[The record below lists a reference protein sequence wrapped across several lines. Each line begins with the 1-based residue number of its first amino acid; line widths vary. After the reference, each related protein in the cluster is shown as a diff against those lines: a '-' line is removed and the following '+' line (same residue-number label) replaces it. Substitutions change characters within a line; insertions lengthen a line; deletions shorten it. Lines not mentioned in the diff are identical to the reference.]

1 MIYWT
6 ANLNLKKQEL
16 VVEKCGSR
24 LILAI
29 IILSIS
35 SVSPAKEVTSVN
47 LEKKSRTELSPRES
61 REASGLSPPSES
73 NEIFRLTS
81 YFWF

>member
-1 MIYWT
+1 M
-6 ANLNLKKQEL
+6 
-16 VVEKCGSR
+16 VEKCGRR

-47 LEKKSRTELSPRES
+47 PEKKSTTGLSPRES
-61 REASGLSPPSES
+61 RESSGLSPPSES

-81 YFWF
+81 YFWS